1 MSLRSI
7 QQWFDAY
14 GESHQHPTNK
24 LIHWI
29 CVPTI
34 FFCVVGLLWSIPS
47 PFAHTWLATGWVA
60 KVAVVLVGLFYLRLS
75 LSIMLGML
83 AFSIGCLAI
92 ASWLDM
98 HAPWPLWAISLGL
111 FVLAWIGQFYG
122 HKVEGKK
129 PSFLDDLQFL
139 MIGPAWLMGFVYRR
153 LGIRY

>member
-1 MSLRSI
+1 MSRRSI

-47 PFAHTWLATGWVA
+47 PFTHAWLANGWVA

-75 LSIMLGML
+75 LPIMVGMM
-83 AFSIGCLAI
+83 AFNIACLAL
-92 ASWLDM
+92 AAWLDV
-98 HAPWPLWAISLGL
+98 HASWPLWAISLASSCSRGSGSSMATRWKGRNRA
-111 FVLAWIGQFYG
+111 FWTTC
-122 HKVEGKK
+122 
-129 PSFLDDLQFL
+129 SS
-139 MIGPAWLMGFVYRR
+139 
-153 LGIRY
+153 